1 MLIYYDGK
9 GGPQKGTFPVAK
21 ETQVM
26 PSNVAPKKDDANK
39 AFLVRTDKKI
49 MYLVADTPQ
58 LRDIKMKELSTL
70 LLSES
75 TQVLDRCAR
84 FVLTT
89 PAQASR

>member
-26 PSNVAPKKDDANK
+26 TSTVAPKKDEVSR

-49 MYLVADTPQ
+49 MYLVADTAQ
-58 LRDIKMKELSTL
+58 TRDIKMKELSTY
-70 LLSES
+70 S
-75 TQVLDRCAR
+75 DRRLWCMAFFFFLRAMVPCA
-84 FVLTT
+84 LM
-89 PAQASR
+89 